1 MKNKKERYIEEGKE
15 YLEDEEYED
24 FKSKYLEILSKA
36 KEERKKDLSTN
47 AYKKEEINLINRL
60 VKYCRNHLL
69 FLKKFFVP
77 FSNNRAEFDLREIK
91 IKQKNGKFRILSAL
105 GKWYVNVIR
114 GTPMLLQLMIIY
126 YVMFKSVNISP
137 VLVGI
142 IAFGL
147 NSSAYVAE
155 IIKSG
160 INSVDIVQYESALSL
175 GFNYSKTMIYVVLP
189 QAIKNILP
197 TLGNELVTL
206 IKETSVAGY
215 IGIVD
220 LTKASD
226 IIASNT
232 YNYFFPLII
241 TAIIYFILTTILT
254 KLLNKVTGGEK
265 DA

>member
-1 MKNKKERYIEEGKE
+1 MLENIGHELYKSLIYDKRYMYILTGLKNTLIISLFAVIIGFLLGTIIALINDSNEKNGN
-15 YLEDEEYED
+15 
-24 FKSKYLEILSKA
+24 FKILS
-36 KEERKKDLSTN
+36 T
-47 AYKKEEINLINRL
+47 
-60 VKYCRNHLL
+60 
-69 FLKKFFVP
+69 
-77 FSNNRAEFDLREIK
+77 
-91 IKQKNGKFRILSAL
+91 L
-105 GKWYVNVIR
+105 GRWYVNVIR

-126 YVMFKSVNISP
+126 YVIFKSVDISP

-147 NSSAYVAE
+147 NSSAYVSE

-160 INSVDIVQYESALSL
+160 INSVDTLQYESALSL
-175 GFNYSKTMIYVVLP
+175 GFNYSKTMIYVILP

-197 TLGNELVTL
+197 ALGNELVTL

-241 TAIIYFILTTILT
+241 TAIIYFILTTTLT
-254 KLLNKVTGGEK
+254 KILNNITGGEK
-265 DA
+265 HA

>member
-1 MKNKKERYIEEGKE
+1 MLENIGHELYKSLIYDKRYMYILTGLKNTLIISLFAVIIGFLLGTIIALINDSNEKNGN
-15 YLEDEEYED
+15 
-24 FKSKYLEILSKA
+24 FKILS
-36 KEERKKDLSTN
+36 T
-47 AYKKEEINLINRL
+47 
-60 VKYCRNHLL
+60 
-69 FLKKFFVP
+69 
-77 FSNNRAEFDLREIK
+77 
-91 IKQKNGKFRILSAL
+91 L
-105 GKWYVNVIR
+105 GRWYVNVIR

-126 YVMFKSVNISP
+126 YVIFKSVDISP

-147 NSSAYVAE
+147 NSSAYVSE

-160 INSVDIVQYESALSL
+160 INSIDTLQYESALSL
-175 GFNYSKTMIYVVLP
+175 GFNYSKTMIYVILP

-197 TLGNELVTL
+197 ALGNELVTL

-241 TAIIYFILTTILT
+241 TAIIYFILTTTLT
-254 KLLNKVTGGEK
+254 KLLNKISGGEK
-265 DA
+265 YA

>member
-1 MKNKKERYIEEGKE
+1 MLENIGHELYKSLIYDKRYMYILTGLKNTLIISLFAVIIGFLLGTIIALINDSNEKNGN
-15 YLEDEEYED
+15 
-24 FKSKYLEILSKA
+24 FKILS
-36 KEERKKDLSTN
+36 T
-47 AYKKEEINLINRL
+47 
-60 VKYCRNHLL
+60 
-69 FLKKFFVP
+69 
-77 FSNNRAEFDLREIK
+77 
-91 IKQKNGKFRILSAL
+91 L
-105 GKWYVNVIR
+105 GRWYVNVIR

-126 YVMFKSVNISP
+126 YVIFKSVDISP
-137 VLVGI
+137 ILVGI

-147 NSSAYVAE
+147 NSSAYVSE

-160 INSVDIVQYESALSL
+160 INSVDTLQYESALSL
-175 GFNYSKTMIYVVLP
+175 GFNYSKTMIYVILP

-197 TLGNELVTL
+197 ALGNELVTL

-241 TAIIYFILTTILT
+241 TAIIYFILTTTLT
-254 KLLNKVTGGEK
+254 KLLNKITGGEK
-265 DA
+265 HA

>member
-1 MKNKKERYIEEGKE
+1 MLENIGHELYKSLIYDKRYMYILTGLKNTLIISLFAVIIGFLLGTIIALINDSNEKNGN
-15 YLEDEEYED
+15 
-24 FKSKYLEILSKA
+24 FKILS
-36 KEERKKDLSTN
+36 T
-47 AYKKEEINLINRL
+47 
-60 VKYCRNHLL
+60 
-69 FLKKFFVP
+69 
-77 FSNNRAEFDLREIK
+77 
-91 IKQKNGKFRILSAL
+91 L
-105 GKWYVNVIR
+105 GRWYVNVIR

-126 YVMFKSVNISP
+126 YVIFKSVDISP

-147 NSSAYVAE
+147 NSSAYVSE

-160 INSVDIVQYESALSL
+160 INSVDTLQYESALSL
-175 GFNYSKTMIYVVLP
+175 GFNYSKTMIYVILP

-197 TLGNELVTL
+197 ALGNELVTL

-241 TAIIYFILTTILT
+241 TAIIYFILTTTLT
-254 KLLNKVTGGEK
+254 KLLNEITGGEK
-265 DA
+265 HA

>member
-1 MKNKKERYIEEGKE
+1 MLENIGHDLYTSLIYDKRYMYILTGLKNTLIISLFAVIIGF
-15 YLEDEEYED
+15 L
-24 FKSKYLEILSKA
+24 LGTIIA
-36 KEERKKDLSTN
+36 
-47 AYKKEEINLINRL
+47 LIND
-60 VKYCRNHLL
+60 YN
-69 FLKKFFVP
+69 
-77 FSNNRAEFDLREIK
+77 E
-91 IKQKNGKFRILSAL
+91 KNGKFRILSAL

-241 TAIIYFILTTILT
+241 TAIIYFILTTTLT
-254 KLLNKVTGGEK
+254 KLLNKITGGEK
-265 DA
+265 HA

>member
-1 MKNKKERYIEEGKE
+1 MLENIGHDLYTSLIYDKRYMYILTGLKNTLIISLFAVIIGFLLGTIIALINDSNEKNGN
-15 YLEDEEYED
+15 
-24 FKSKYLEILSKA
+24 FKILS
-36 KEERKKDLSTN
+36 T
-47 AYKKEEINLINRL
+47 
-60 VKYCRNHLL
+60 
-69 FLKKFFVP
+69 
-77 FSNNRAEFDLREIK
+77 
-91 IKQKNGKFRILSAL
+91 L
-105 GKWYVNVIR
+105 GRWYVNVIR

>member
-1 MKNKKERYIEEGKE
+1 MVENIGHELYKSLIYDKRYMYILTGLKNTLIISLFAVIIGFLLGTIIALINDSNEKNGN
-15 YLEDEEYED
+15 
-24 FKSKYLEILSKA
+24 FKILS
-36 KEERKKDLSTN
+36 T
-47 AYKKEEINLINRL
+47 
-60 VKYCRNHLL
+60 
-69 FLKKFFVP
+69 
-77 FSNNRAEFDLREIK
+77 
-91 IKQKNGKFRILSAL
+91 L
-105 GKWYVNVIR
+105 GRWYVNVIR

-126 YVMFKSVNISP
+126 YVIFKSVDISP

-147 NSSAYVAE
+147 NSSAYVSE

-160 INSVDIVQYESALSL
+160 INSVDTLQYESALSL
-175 GFNYSKTMIYVVLP
+175 GFNYSKTMIYVILP

-197 TLGNELVTL
+197 ALGNELVTL

-241 TAIIYFILTTILT
+241 TAIIYFILTTTLT
-254 KLLNKVTGGEK
+254 KLLNKITGGEK
-265 DA
+265 HA

>member
-1 MKNKKERYIEEGKE
+1 MLENIGHELYKSLIYDKRYMYILTGLKNTLIISLFAVIIGF
-15 YLEDEEYED
+15 L
-24 FKSKYLEILSKA
+24 LGTIIA
-36 KEERKKDLSTN
+36 
-47 AYKKEEINLINRL
+47 LIND
-60 VKYCRNHLL
+60 YN
-69 FLKKFFVP
+69 
-77 FSNNRAEFDLREIK
+77 E
-91 IKQKNGKFRILSAL
+91 KNGKFRILSAL

>member
-1 MKNKKERYIEEGKE
+1 MLENSGHDLYTSLIYDKRYMYILTGLKNTLIISLFAVIIGF
-15 YLEDEEYED
+15 L
-24 FKSKYLEILSKA
+24 LGTIIA
-36 KEERKKDLSTN
+36 
-47 AYKKEEINLINRL
+47 LIND
-60 VKYCRNHLL
+60 YN
-69 FLKKFFVP
+69 
-77 FSNNRAEFDLREIK
+77 E
-91 IKQKNGKFRILSAL
+91 KNGKFRILSAL

>member
-1 MKNKKERYIEEGKE
+1 MLENIGHELYKSLIYDKRYMYILTGLKNTLIISLFAVIIGFLLGTIIALINDSNEKNGN
-15 YLEDEEYED
+15 
-24 FKSKYLEILSKA
+24 FKILS
-36 KEERKKDLSTN
+36 T
-47 AYKKEEINLINRL
+47 
-60 VKYCRNHLL
+60 
-69 FLKKFFVP
+69 
-77 FSNNRAEFDLREIK
+77 
-91 IKQKNGKFRILSAL
+91 L
-105 GKWYVNVIR
+105 GRWYVNVIR

-126 YVMFKSVNISP
+126 YVIFKSVDLSP

-147 NSSAYVAE
+147 NSSAYVSE

-160 INSVDIVQYESALSL
+160 INSVDTLQYESALSL
-175 GFNYSKTMIYVVLP
+175 GFNYSKTMIYVILP

-197 TLGNELVTL
+197 ALGNELVTL

-241 TAIIYFILTTILT
+241 TAIIYFILTTTLT
-254 KLLNKVTGGEK
+254 KLLNKITGGEK
-265 DA
+265 HA

>member
-1 MKNKKERYIEEGKE
+1 MLENIGHDLYTSLIYDKRYMYILTGLKNTLIISLFAVIIGFLLGTIIALINDSNEKNGN
-15 YLEDEEYED
+15 
-24 FKSKYLEILSKA
+24 FKILS
-36 KEERKKDLSTN
+36 T
-47 AYKKEEINLINRL
+47 
-60 VKYCRNHLL
+60 
-69 FLKKFFVP
+69 
-77 FSNNRAEFDLREIK
+77 
-91 IKQKNGKFRILSAL
+91 L
-105 GKWYVNVIR
+105 GRWYVNVIR

-126 YVMFKSVNISP
+126 YVIFKSVDISP
-137 VLVGI
+137 ILVGI

-147 NSSAYVAE
+147 NSSAYVSE

-160 INSVDIVQYESALSL
+160 INSVDTLQYESALSL
-175 GFNYSKTMIYVVLP
+175 GFNYSKTMIYVILP

-197 TLGNELVTL
+197 ALGNELVTL

-241 TAIIYFILTTILT
+241 TAIIYFILTTTLT
-254 KLLNKVTGGEK
+254 KLLNKITGGEK
-265 DA
+265 HA

>member
-1 MKNKKERYIEEGKE
+1 MLENIGHDLYTSLLYDKRYMYILTGLKNTLIISLFAVIIGF
-15 YLEDEEYED
+15 L
-24 FKSKYLEILSKA
+24 LGTIIA
-36 KEERKKDLSTN
+36 
-47 AYKKEEINLINRL
+47 LIND
-60 VKYCRNHLL
+60 YN
-69 FLKKFFVP
+69 
-77 FSNNRAEFDLREIK
+77 E
-91 IKQKNGKFRILSAL
+91 KNGKFRILSAL

>member
-1 MKNKKERYIEEGKE
+1 MLENIGHELYKSLIYDKRYMYILTGLKNTLIISLFAVIIGF
-15 YLEDEEYED
+15 L
-24 FKSKYLEILSKA
+24 LGTIIA
-36 KEERKKDLSTN
+36 
-47 AYKKEEINLINRL
+47 LIND
-60 VKYCRNHLL
+60 YN
-69 FLKKFFVP
+69 
-77 FSNNRAEFDLREIK
+77 E
-91 IKQKNGKFRILSAL
+91 KNGKFRILSAL

-126 YVMFKSVNISP
+126 YVIFKSVDISP

-147 NSSAYVAE
+147 NSSAYVSE

-160 INSVDIVQYESALSL
+160 INSVDTLQYESALSL
-175 GFNYSKTMIYVVLP
+175 GFNYSKTMIYVILP

-197 TLGNELVTL
+197 ALGNELVTL

-241 TAIIYFILTTILT
+241 TAIIYFILKTILT
-254 KLLNKVTGGEK
+254 K
-265 DA
+265 

>member
-1 MKNKKERYIEEGKE
+1 MLENIGHELYKSLIYDKRYMYILTGLKNTLIISLFAVIIGFLLGTIIALINDSNEKNGN
-15 YLEDEEYED
+15 
-24 FKSKYLEILSKA
+24 FKILS
-36 KEERKKDLSTN
+36 T
-47 AYKKEEINLINRL
+47 
-60 VKYCRNHLL
+60 
-69 FLKKFFVP
+69 
-77 FSNNRAEFDLREIK
+77 
-91 IKQKNGKFRILSAL
+91 L
-105 GKWYVNVIR
+105 GRWYVNVIR

-126 YVMFKSVNISP
+126 YVIFKSVDISP

-147 NSSAYVAE
+147 NSSAYVSE

-160 INSVDIVQYESALSL
+160 IKSVDTLQYESALSL
-175 GFNYSKTMIYVVLP
+175 GFNYSKTMIYVILP

-197 TLGNELVTL
+197 ALGNELVTL

-241 TAIIYFILTTILT
+241 TAIIYFILTTTLT
-254 KLLNKVTGGEK
+254 KILNKITGGEK
-265 DA
+265 HA

>member
-1 MKNKKERYIEEGKE
+1 MLENIGHESYKSLIYDKRYMYILTGLKNTLIISLFAVIIGFLLGTIIALINDSNEKNGN
-15 YLEDEEYED
+15 
-24 FKSKYLEILSKA
+24 FKILS
-36 KEERKKDLSTN
+36 T
-47 AYKKEEINLINRL
+47 
-60 VKYCRNHLL
+60 
-69 FLKKFFVP
+69 
-77 FSNNRAEFDLREIK
+77 
-91 IKQKNGKFRILSAL
+91 L
-105 GKWYVNVIR
+105 GRWYVNVIR

-126 YVMFKSVNISP
+126 YVIFKSVDISP

-147 NSSAYVAE
+147 NSSAYVSE

-160 INSVDIVQYESALSL
+160 INSVDTLQYESALSL
-175 GFNYSKTMIYVVLP
+175 GFNYSKTMIYVILP

-197 TLGNELVTL
+197 ALGNELVTL

-241 TAIIYFILTTILT
+241 TAIIYFILTTTLT
-254 KLLNKVTGGEK
+254 KLLNKITGGEK
-265 DA
+265 HA

>member
-1 MKNKKERYIEEGKE
+1 MLENIGHELYKSLIYDKRYMYILTGLKNTLIISLFAVIIGFLLGTIIALINDSNEKNGN
-15 YLEDEEYED
+15 
-24 FKSKYLEILSKA
+24 FKILS
-36 KEERKKDLSTN
+36 T
-47 AYKKEEINLINRL
+47 
-60 VKYCRNHLL
+60 
-69 FLKKFFVP
+69 
-77 FSNNRAEFDLREIK
+77 
-91 IKQKNGKFRILSAL
+91 L
-105 GKWYVNVIR
+105 GRWYVNVIR
-114 GTPMLLQLMIIY
+114 GTPILLQLMIIY
-126 YVMFKSVNISP
+126 YVIFKSVDISP

-147 NSSAYVAE
+147 NSSAYVSE

-160 INSVDIVQYESALSL
+160 INSVDTLQYESALSL
-175 GFNYSKTMIYVVLP
+175 GFNYSKTMIYVILP

-197 TLGNELVTL
+197 ALGNELVTL

-241 TAIIYFILTTILT
+241 TAIIYFILTTTLT
-254 KLLNKVTGGEK
+254 KLLNKITGGEK
-265 DA
+265 HA

>member
-1 MKNKKERYIEEGKE
+1 MLENIGHELYKSLIYDKRYMYILTGLKNTLIISLFAVIIGFLLGTIIALINDSNEKNGN
-15 YLEDEEYED
+15 
-24 FKSKYLEILSKA
+24 FKILS
-36 KEERKKDLSTN
+36 T
-47 AYKKEEINLINRL
+47 
-60 VKYCRNHLL
+60 
-69 FLKKFFVP
+69 
-77 FSNNRAEFDLREIK
+77 
-91 IKQKNGKFRILSAL
+91 L
-105 GKWYVNVIR
+105 GRWYVNVIR

-126 YVMFKSVNISP
+126 YVIFKSVDISP

-147 NSSAYVAE
+147 NSSAYVSE

-160 INSVDIVQYESALSL
+160 INSVDTLQYESALSL
-175 GFNYSKTMIYVVLP
+175 GFNYSKTMIYVILP

-197 TLGNELVTL
+197 ALGNELVTL

-226 IIASNT
+226 IIASDT

-241 TAIIYFILTTILT
+241 TAIIYFILTTTLT
-254 KLLNKVTGGEK
+254 KLLNKISGGEK
-265 DA
+265 HA